1 MKFRHAYGSFF
12 RDEHNMK
19 TKMLLAVILLAP
31 AALLSAATNDLTPLL
46 QQGLLDEEAGHDL
59 PAAITE
65 YQSLAAQFDKDRE
78 IAATAIYRLGEC
90 YRKLGQTNQA
100 AAQYQRI
107 VREFADQKTLATLS
121 QQDLTGMGMRAAAPP
136 ADAARQKEQDLLADE
151 TKVVEQELQMVQVQS
166 KAGVADY
173 KDVLATQQKLF
184 ELKRQLAALEA
195 GLTVSPSAVSAT
207 DEEDQKIREIK
218 ALVQNSPD
226 LINSELMTQ
235 VTTSD
240 NLRVTQYL
248 LDNNANVNLRMGNG
262 DTPLIAAAARG
273 KKAMVEL
280 LLAHGANVNAPG
292 NFDETALHKA
302 AGQGFPAVAEVLLA
316 NHADVNALSN
326 DGRTPLSFAAVKDSP
341 EMIKLLLAAKAD
353 PNAGRLDAPLLC
365 VIEKKDIA
373 SADLLLQ
380 AGANANAAGPIDVST
395 GQGNMIPD
403 QFIGQRLPITPLW
416 LAIYMKQLPMVKLL
430 LQYKADPNGA
440 QADGRP
446 LLFSALSSPD
456 ILEALLDAG
465 AKVEAIEVRPQY
477 GYSTALGNPPTWTAL
492 AAAAYQNAAAAVEI
506 LLKHGANANAR
517 NPANITPLHCAAL
530 SLTDSKVFELLLAD
544 KADPNVRNNQ
554 GKTPLDLLKDIAGQ
568 NYTGEKKALAVEL
581 ADVLRRHG
589 ALDNL
594 PDLDLISVSR
604 PSANYSSDIFRKGTN
619 DWNHFTLLE
628 VVAAQCQFLA
638 ASPDETGSRYD
649 ASAFWP
655 SLALPFPDLAHLRI
669 RRPASDLKS
678 WKEQTVDLASGLK
691 SGDGSNDVT
700 VEWGDV
706 VEIPE
711 AEHPLNERWPG
722 FSISELTNLKQYLTR
737 HLVLI
742 VKGQTN
748 AITLEPE
755 IKIPAAKDANRNSV
769 EIDPK
774 TSFWLKPVLLQSKE
788 ILTSCD
794 LSHVKVSRRDA
805 KTGQTR
811 QWILDCS
818 NPPPPSNG
826 FGSHP
831 RDIPPPFG
839 PGGGGQSVRIHASPL
854 SDLWLRD
861 GDVIEVPEK

>member
-1 MKFRHAYGSFF
+1 
-12 RDEHNMK
+12 
-19 TKMLLAVILLAP
+19 MLLAAILLAP
-31 AALLSAATNDLTPLL
+31 AALLSAATNNLESLL

-59 PAAITE
+59 PAAITK
-65 YQSLAAQFDKDRE
+65 YQSLAAQFEKDRE

-107 VREFADQKTLATLS
+107 VREFAEQKTLATLS
-121 QQDLTGMGMRAAAPP
+121 QQDLTGLGMRAAAPP

-166 KAGVADY
+166 KAGVGDY
-173 KDVLATQQKLF
+173 KDVLATQQKLL

-195 GLTVSPSAVSAT
+195 GLTVSPVAAAPT

-226 LINSELMTQ
+226 LINSELWTQ

-248 LDNNANVNLRMGNG
+248 LDNNANVNMSFHGR
-262 DTPLIAAAARG
+262 DTVLIAAAGQG

-292 NFDETALHKA
+292 DFDETALHKA
-302 AGQGFPAVAEVLLA
+302 ARQGFPAVAEVLLA

-341 EMIKLLLAAKAD
+341 EMIKLLLAAKGD
-353 PNAGRLDAPLLC
+353 PNAGRSDAPLLC
-365 VIEKKDIA
+365 AIEKEDIA
-373 SADLLLQ
+373 SAELLLQ
-380 AGANANAAGPIDVST
+380 AGANANAAGPFDVST
-395 GQGNMIPD
+395 DFLLQAGENPNAAGPSDVSTDQRGVVP
-403 QFIGQRLPITPLW
+403 QFIAQRQQITPLW

-465 AKVEAIEVRPQY
+465 AKVEAIEVRPGY
-477 GYSTALGNPPTWTAL
+477 GYNTSLGDPPSWTAL

-506 LLKHGANANAR
+506 LLKHGANPNAR
-517 NPANITPLHCAAL
+517 NPANMTPLHCAAL
-530 SLTDSKVFELLLAD
+530 KLRDSKVFEMLLAE
-544 KADPNVRNNQ
+544 KADPNARNNR
-554 GKTPLDLLKDIAGQ
+554 GKTPLDLLKDITGQ

-581 ADVLRRHG
+581 ADLLRRHG

-604 PSANYSSDIFRKGTN
+604 PSANYSSDLFRKGTN

-628 VVAAQCQFLA
+628 MVAVQCQFLA
-638 ASPDETGSRYD
+638 ASPGETGSRYS

-655 SLALPFPDLAHLRI
+655 GLALPFPDLAHLRI

-706 VEIPE
+706 VEMPE

-722 FSISELTNLKQYLTR
+722 FSVLELSNLKKYLTR
-737 HLVLI
+737 HLILI

-748 AITLEPE
+748 AITLEPG
-755 IKIPAAKDANRNSV
+755 IKIPEANENAPGY
-769 EIDPK
+769 EIDSK
-774 TSFWLKPVLLQSKE
+774 TSFWLKPVLLQAKE
-788 ILTSCD
+788 VLTSCD
-794 LSHVKVSRRDA
+794 LSHVKVSRRDP
-805 KTGQTR
+805 KSGQTR
-811 QWILDCS
+811 QWIFDCS

-831 RDIPPPFG
+831 RDIPPPFV
-839 PGGGGQSVRIHASPL
+839 PGGGGQSARIHASPL